1 MKLYEE
7 CKYNA
12 DDVEKILN
20 FSSWSEKKK
29 VDTLFHIDCVMYCN
43 LGTDSSSL
51 ERKEIYRKSKKIYRA
66 IRQFN
71 PSLGKMLLGNMD

>member
-7 CKYNA
+7 CKYSA

-43 LGTDSSSL
+43 LGTDSSSF
-51 ERKEIYRKSKKIYRA
+51 ERKEVYRKSKKIYRA